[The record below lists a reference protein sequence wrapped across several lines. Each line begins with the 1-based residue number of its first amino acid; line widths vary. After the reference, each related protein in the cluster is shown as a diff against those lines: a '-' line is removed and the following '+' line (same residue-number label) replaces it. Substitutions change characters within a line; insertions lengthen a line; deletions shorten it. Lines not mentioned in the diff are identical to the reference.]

1 MRTKMRGT
9 MKILLTTD
17 FPIYQ
22 KDNRYYTKFAYFS
35 ILNRYH
41 NCFGK
46 LSFCCPFKTSEL
58 PSGYDVEMTDM
69 VEEITPLTNWDGL
82 LHRKGNAVREA
93 VEKCDLV
100 LARFASFSSAFV
112 CSVAR
117 KMGKPVF
124 AEVMSCGWD
133 GLWNHGLMGKLA
145 APVMFWAIKKSLW
158 NADYALYV
166 TEEFLQKR
174 YPCKNKTVGVSD
186 VVIDE
191 ISDEVRQKRNEKI
204 AQTDSCNITLMTSGA
219 INVWYKGQHFVI
231 RAIPLLNQMGVRVKY
246 YCVGQGDPSYLK
258 KVAEK
263 CGVED
268 QVVFTGAV
276 SHDEVFRLLDQC
288 DIYVQPSLQEGLPRA
303 LVEAMSRGCPAIGA
317 RTGGIP
323 ELLPD
328 ACIVKRKS
336 VKNIAETI
344 EKMLDNGLKQY
355 SERSFSRAA
364 DFQGEKLDV
373 KRDAYF
379 KYVCDSVAETMVE
392 K

>member
-1 MRTKMRGT
+1 
-9 MKILLTTD
+9 MKILLATD

-35 ILNRYH
+35 ILNRYY
-41 NCFGK
+41 NWFGK

-58 PSGYDVEMTDM
+58 PEGYDIDITDI
-69 VEEITPLTNWDGL
+69 VGDITHLTNWDGL
-82 LHRKGNAVREA
+82 LHIRSGAVRKA
-93 VEKCDLV
+93 VEKADLI
-100 LARFASFSSAFV
+100 LARFASFSSSFV
-112 CSVAR
+112 CSVAH

-145 APVMFWAIKKSLW
+145 APIMFFAVRTSLR

-186 VVIDE
+186 VVIEE
-191 ISDEVRQKRNEKI
+191 ISDAVRQKRSEKI
-204 AQTDSCNITLMTSGA
+204 AQTDSHNITLMTSGA
-219 INVWYKGQHFVI
+219 VNVWYKGQHFVI
-231 RAIPLLNQMGVRVKY
+231 RAIPYLNKIGIRVKY
-246 YCVGQGDPSYLK
+246 YCVGQGDTVYLK
-258 KVAEK
+258 KIAKK

-276 SHDEVFRLLDQC
+276 SHEDVFKLLDQC
-288 DIYVQPSLQEGLPRA
+288 DIYIQPSLQEGLPRA

-323 ELLPD
+323 ELLPTD
-328 ACIVKRKS
+328 CIIKRKS
-336 VKNIAETI
+336 VKSIAETI
-344 EKMLDNGLKQY
+344 KKMLDNGLEIY
-355 SERSFSRAA
+355 SEQDFIRAL
-364 DFQGEKLDV
+364 DFQGEKLDA

-379 KYVCDSVAETMVE
+379 EYVCDSIA
-392 K
+392 KRA

>member
-1 MRTKMRGT
+1 
-9 MKILLTTD
+9 MKVLLTTD

-41 NCFGK
+41 NLFGK
-46 LSFCCPFKTSEL
+46 LSFCCPFKTAEL
-58 PSGYDVEMTDM
+58 PAGYDIDMTDM
-69 VEEITPLTNWDGL
+69 VGEITPLTNLDGL
-82 LHRKGNAVREA
+82 LHRKSKDVRKA
-93 VEKCDLV
+93 VEKADMV

-112 CSVAR
+112 CSVAH

-133 GLWNHGLMGKLA
+133 GLWNHGLKGKLA
-145 APVMFWAIKKSLW
+145 APVMLLAVRKSLR

-166 TEEFLQKR
+166 TEEFLQNR

-186 VVIDE
+186 VVIGE
-191 ISDEVRQKRNEKI
+191 IDDGVRQKRSDKI
-204 AQTDSCNITLMTSGA
+204 AQTDSRNITLMTSGA
-219 INVWYKGQHFVI
+219 VNVWYKGQHFVI
-231 RAIPLLNQMGVRVKY
+231 RAIPLLNQMGIRVKY
-246 YCVGQGDPSYLK
+246 YCVGQGDPGYLK
-258 KVAEK
+258 KVAKK

-276 SHDEVFRLLDQC
+276 SHDEVFSLLDEC

-317 RTGGIP
+317 KTGGIP

-328 ACIVKRKS
+328 TCIVKRKS

-344 EKMLDNGLKQY
+344 KKMLDNGLKQY
-355 SERSFSRAA
+355 SERSFWRAM

-379 KYVCDSVAETMVE
+379 KYVCESVAEMIGE
-392 K
+392 KV

>member
-1 MRTKMRGT
+1 
-9 MKILLTTD
+9 MKVLLVTD
-17 FPIYQ
+17 FTIYKQ
-22 KDNRYYTKFAYFS
+22 NQRLYTKFAFS
-35 ILNRYH
+35 SIIERYYNR
-41 NCFGK
+41 FGK
-46 LSFCCPFKTSEL
+46 ISFCCPLKTSEL
-58 PSGYDVEMTDM
+58 PAGYDIEMTDM

-82 LHRKGNAVREA
+82 LHRKGDAVRKA
-93 VEKCDLV
+93 VGKADLI

-112 CSVAR
+112 CSVAH

-145 APVMFWAIKKSLW
+145 APVMLYAVKKSLW

-204 AQTDSCNITLMTSGA
+204 AQTDSRNITLMTSGA
-219 INVWYKGQHFVI
+219 VNVWYKGQHFVI
-231 RAIPLLNQMGVRVKY
+231 RAIPLLNQMGIRVKY
-246 YCVGQGDPSYLK
+246 YCVGQGDTGYLK
-258 KVAEK
+258 KVARK
-263 CGVED
+263 SGVED

-303 LVEAMSRGCPAIGA
+303 LVEAMSRGCPAVGA

-328 ACIVKRKS
+328 TCIVKRKS

-344 EKMLDNGLKQY
+344 KKMLDNGLNQY
-355 SERSFSRAA
+355 SEMSFLRAE
-364 DFQGEKLDV
+364 DFQGEKLDF

-379 KYVCDSVAETMVE
+379 KYVCDSVADTIGENS
-392 K
+392 

>member
-1 MRTKMRGT
+1 

-22 KDNRYYTKFAYFS
+22 KDNRYYTKFAYSS

-41 NCFGK
+41 NWFGK

-58 PSGYDVEMTDM
+58 PAGYDVEMTDI

-82 LHRKGNAVREA
+82 LHRKGEAVREA

-145 APVMFWAIKKSLW
+145 APVMLFAVKKSLW

-166 TEEFLQKR
+166 TEEFLQNR

-191 ISDEVRQKRNEKI
+191 IDDGIRQKRGEKI
-204 AQTDSCNITLMTSGA
+204 AQTDSRNITLMTSGA
-219 INVWYKGQHFVI
+219 VNVWYKGQHFVI
-231 RAIPLLNQMGVRVKY
+231 RAIPLLNQMGIRVKY
-246 YCVGQGDPSYLK
+246 YCVGQGDPGYLK

-276 SHDEVFRLLDQC
+276 SHDEVFGLLDQC

-328 ACIVKRKS
+328 GCIVKRKS

-344 EKMLDNGLKQY
+344 GKMLDNGLGQY
-355 SERSFSRAA
+355 SERSFLRAT
-364 DFQGEKLDV
+364 DFQAEKLDV

-379 KYVCDSVAETMVE
+379 KYVCDSIAKTGGEE
-392 K
+392 RR

>member
-1 MRTKMRGT
+1 
-9 MKILLTTD
+9 MKILLVTD
-17 FPIYQ
+17 FSIYQ
-22 KDNRYYTKFAYFS
+22 QNQRIYTKFAFS
-35 ILNRYH
+35 SIITRYYNR
-41 NCFGK
+41 FGK
-46 LSFCCPFKTSEL
+46 ISFCCPIKTSER
-58 PSGYDVEMTDM
+58 PAWCDVEITDM

-82 LHRKGNAVREA
+82 LHRKGNVVREA
-93 VEKCDLV
+93 VEKSDLI

-112 CSVAR
+112 CSVAH

-133 GLWNHGLMGKLA
+133 TLWNHGLMGKLA
-145 APVMFWAIKKSLW
+145 APVMLFAVKKSLR

-166 TEEFLQKR
+166 TEEFLQSR

-191 ISDEVRQKRNEKI
+191 ISDQVRQKRDETI
-204 AQTDSCNITLMTSGA
+204 AQTDSHQITLMTSGA
-219 INVWYKGQHFVI
+219 VNVWYKGQHFVI

-246 YCVGQGDPSYLK
+246 YCVGQGDPGYLK
-258 KVAEK
+258 KVAKK

-288 DIYVQPSLQEGLPRA
+288 DIYVQPSLTEGLPRA
-303 LVEAMSRGCPAIGA
+303 LVEAMSRGCPAIGT
-317 RTGGIP
+317 RTGGVP
-323 ELLPD
+323 ELLPED
-328 ACIVKRKS
+328 CMVKRKS
-336 VKNIAETI
+336 VKNIAEI
-344 EKMLDNGLKQY
+344 IKKMLDNGLKQY
-355 SERSFSRAA
+355 SERSFLRAT

-379 KYVCDSVAETMVE
+379 KYVCDSIAQTNEE
-392 K
+392 KRV

>member
-1 MRTKMRGT
+1 
-9 MKILLTTD
+9 MKVLLVTD
-17 FPIYQ
+17 FSIYQ
-22 KDNRYYTKFAYFS
+22 HNQRFYTKFAFS
-35 ILNRYH
+35 SIIERYYNR
-41 NCFGK
+41 FGK
-46 LSFCCPFKTSEL
+46 MSFCCPLKNAEL
-58 PSGYDVEMTDM
+58 PAGYDIDMTDM
-69 VEEITPLTNWDGL
+69 VEGVTPLTNLDGL
-82 LHRKGNAVREA
+82 LHRKGRAVQEA
-93 VEKCDLV
+93 IEKADLI

-112 CSVAR
+112 CSVAH

-133 GLWNHGLMGKLA
+133 TLWNHGLTGKLA
-145 APVMFWAIKKSLW
+145 APFMYSAVKKSLW

-191 ISDEVRQKRNEKI
+191 VDDNARQKRNRKI
-204 AQTDSCNITLMTSGA
+204 AQTDSRNITLMTSGA
-219 INVWYKGQHFVI
+219 INVWYKGQHYVI
-231 RAIPLLNQMGVRVKY
+231 RAIPLLNQMGIRVKY
-246 YCVGQGDPSYLK
+246 YCVGQGDPGYLK
-258 KVAEK
+258 KVAEQ

-288 DIYVQPSLQEGLPRA
+288 DIYIQPSLTEGLPRA
-303 LVEAMSRGCPAIGA
+303 LVEAMSRGCPAIGT
-317 RTGGIP
+317 RVGGIP

-328 ACIVKRKS
+328 DCMFERKS
-336 VKNIAETI
+336 VKNIAEI
-344 EKMLDNGLKQY
+344 IGKMLDNGLTQY
-355 SERSFSRAA
+355 SERSFLRAS

-379 KYVCDSVAETMVE
+379 QYVWDSITET
-392 K
+392 KRDQ

>member
-1 MRTKMRGT
+1 
-9 MKILLTTD
+9 MKVLLATD

-22 KDNRYYTKFAYFS
+22 KDNRYYTKFAYSS

-41 NCFGK
+41 NHFGK

-58 PSGYDVEMTDM
+58 PVGYDIDITDM

-82 LHRKGNAVREA
+82 LHRKGRMVREA
-93 VEKCDLV
+93 VEKADLI

-117 KMGKPVF
+117 KLDKPVF

-145 APVMFWAIKKSLW
+145 APVMLWAVKKSLW

-166 TEEFLQKR
+166 TEEFLQNR

-191 ISDEVRQKRNEKI
+191 ISGEVRQKRNEKI
-204 AQTDSCNITLMTSGA
+204 AQTDSRNITLMTSGA
-219 INVWYKGQHFVI
+219 VNVWYKGHHFVI
-231 RAIPLLNQMGVRVKY
+231 RAIPLLNKMGIRVKY
-246 YCVGQGDPSYLK
+246 YCVGQGDPGYLK

-328 ACIVKRKS
+328 DCIVKRKS
-336 VKNIAETI
+336 VNNIAETI
-344 EKMLDNGLKQY
+344 EKMLDKGLEQY
-355 SERSFSRAA
+355 SERSFLRAQ
-364 DFQGEKLDV
+364 DFQAKKLDV

-379 KYVCDSVAETMVE
+379 KYVCDSVAKTIEE
-392 K
+392 KRV

>member
-1 MRTKMRGT
+1 
-9 MKILLTTD
+9 MKVLLITD
-17 FPIYQ
+17 FSIYQ
-22 KDNRYYTKFAYFS
+22 QNQKIYTKFAFS
-35 ILNRYH
+35 SIIKRYYDR
-41 NCFGK
+41 FGK
-46 LSFCCPFKTSEL
+46 ISFCCPLKTSER
-58 PSGYDVEMTDM
+58 PMGCDIEITDM

-82 LHRKGNAVREA
+82 LHRKRSAVREN
-93 VEKCDLV
+93 VKKSDLI

-145 APVMFWAIKKSLW
+145 APVMLFAVKKSLW

-166 TEEFLQKR
+166 TEKFLQKR

-191 ISDEVRQKRNEKI
+191 ISDEICQKRNEKI
-204 AQTDSCNITLMTSGA
+204 AKTDSCNITLMTSGA
-219 INVWYKGQHFVI
+219 VNVWYKGQHFVI
-231 RAIPLLNQMGVRVKY
+231 RAIPLLNQMGIRVKY
-246 YCVGQGDPSYLK
+246 YCVGQGDSSYLRRI
-258 KVAEK
+258 AEK

-288 DIYVQPSLQEGLPRA
+288 DIYIQPSLQEGLPRA

-328 ACIVKRKS
+328 TCIVKRKS
-336 VKNIAETI
+336 VKHITETI
-344 EKMLDNGLKQY
+344 KKMLDNGLKQY
-355 SERSFSRAA
+355 SEQSFLRAA
-364 DFQGEKLDV
+364 DFQKEKLDV
-373 KRDAYF
+373 KRDTYF
-379 KYVCDSVAETMVE
+379 KYVCESIIETMEE
-392 K
+392 KRTL

>member
-1 MRTKMRGT
+1 
-9 MKILLTTD
+9 MKVLLVTD
-17 FPIYQ
+17 FSIYQ
-22 KDNRYYTKFAYFS
+22 QDQKIYTKFAFS
-35 ILNRYH
+35 SIIKRYYDR
-41 NCFGK
+41 FGK
-46 LSFCCPFKTSEL
+46 ISFCCPLKTSER
-58 PSGYDVEMTDM
+58 PVGCDVEIMDM

-82 LHRKGNAVREA
+82 LHRKGSAVREA
-93 VEKCDLV
+93 VEKSDLI

-112 CSVAR
+112 CSVAH
-117 KMGKPVF
+117 KIGKPVF

-133 GLWNHGLMGKLA
+133 GLWNHGLLGKLA
-145 APVMFWAIKKSLW
+145 APVMFFAVKKSLW

-186 VVIDE
+186 VVINE
-191 ISDEVRQKRNEKI
+191 ISDEIRQKRNEKI
-204 AQTDSCNITLMTSGA
+204 VQTDSRNITLMTSGA
-219 INVWYKGQHFVI
+219 VNVWYKGQHFVI

-246 YCVGQGDPSYLK
+246 YCVGQGDPGYLK

-276 SHDEVFRLLDQC
+276 SHDEVFSLLDQC

-323 ELLPD
+323 ELLLD

-344 EKMLDNGLKQY
+344 KKLLDDGLKQY
-355 SERSFSRAA
+355 SERSFLRAT

-379 KYVCDSVAETMVE
+379 KYVCDSVAETME
-392 K
+392 KIV

>member
-1 MRTKMRGT
+1 
-9 MKILLTTD
+9 MKVLLVTD
-17 FPIYQ
+17 FSIYQ
-22 KDNRYYTKFAYFS
+22 QDQRIYTKFAFS
-35 ILNRYH
+35 SIIKRYYDR
-41 NCFGK
+41 FGK
-46 LSFCCPFKTSEL
+46 ISFCCPLKTSER
-58 PSGYDVEMTDM
+58 PAECDVEITDM
-69 VEEITPLTNWDGL
+69 VEEITPLTNLDGL
-82 LHRKGNAVREA
+82 LHRKGSAVREA
-93 VEKCDLV
+93 VEKADLI

-112 CSVAR
+112 CSVAH

-145 APVMFWAIKKSLW
+145 APVMLLAVKRSLW

-166 TEEFLQKR
+166 TEKFLQNR

-204 AQTDSCNITLMTSGA
+204 ARTDSCNITLMTSGA
-219 INVWYKGQHFVI
+219 VNVWYKGQHFVI
-231 RAIPLLNQMGVRVKY
+231 RAIPLLNQMGIRVKY
-246 YCVGQGDPSYLK
+246 YCVGQGDSGYLK
-258 KVAEK
+258 KVAKK

-276 SHDEVFRLLDQC
+276 SHDEVFRLLDNC
-288 DIYVQPSLQEGLPRA
+288 DIYIQPSLQEGLPRA

-323 ELLPD
+323 ELLD
-328 ACIVKRKS
+328 ETCIVKRKS
-336 VKNIAETI
+336 VTNIAQTI
-344 EKMLDNGLKQY
+344 KTMLDNGLKQY
-355 SERSFSRAA
+355 SEQSFLRAA
-364 DFQGEKLDV
+364 DFQEDKLDD

-379 KYVCDSVAETMVE
+379 KYVCDSVIETMGE
-392 K
+392 KIV

>member
-1 MRTKMRGT
+1 
-9 MKILLTTD
+9 MKVLLTTD

-22 KDNRYYTKFAYFS
+22 KNNKYYTKFAFSS
-35 ILNRYH
+35 ILNRYY
-41 NCFGK
+41 NRFGK

-58 PSGYDVEMTDM
+58 PAGYDIEITDM
-69 VEEITPLTNWDGL
+69 VGEITPLTNWDGL
-82 LHRKGNAVREA
+82 LHRKGSTVRKA
-93 VEKCDLV
+93 VEKSDLI

-112 CSVAR
+112 CSVAH
-117 KMGKPVF
+117 KLGKPVF

-145 APVMFWAIKKSLW
+145 APVMLFAVKKSLW

-174 YPCKNKTVGVSD
+174 YPCKNKTVGVSN
-186 VVIDE
+186 VVIHE
-191 ISDEVRQKRNEKI
+191 INDDVREKRNEKI
-204 AQTDSCNITLMTSGA
+204 AKTDSRNITLMTSGA
-219 INVWYKGQHFVI
+219 VNVWYKGQHFVI
-231 RAIPLLNQMGVRVKY
+231 RAIPLLNQMGIRVKY
-246 YCVGQGDPSYLK
+246 YCVGQGDPNYLK

-268 QVVFTGAV
+268 QVLFTGAV
-276 SHDEVFRLLDQC
+276 SHDEVFRLLDKC

-317 RTGGIP
+317 KTGGIP

-328 ACIVKRKS
+328 TCIVKRKS
-336 VKNIAETI
+336 VKGIAETI
-344 EKMLDNGLKQY
+344 KKMLDNGLNQY
-355 SERSFSRAA
+355 SEGSFLRAM
-364 DFQGEKLDV
+364 DFQGSKLDG

-379 KYVCDSVAETMVE
+379 EYVWTSVTETIKE
-392 K
+392 

>member
-1 MRTKMRGT
+1 
-9 MKILLTTD
+9 MKVLLATD

-22 KDNRYYTKFAYFS
+22 KNNKYYTKFSYFS
-35 ILNRYH
+35 ILDRYYNRL
-41 NCFGK
+41 GK
-46 LSFCCPFKTSEL
+46 LSFCCPFKTTEL
-58 PSGYDVEMTDM
+58 PDGYDVDMTDM

-82 LHRKGNAVREA
+82 LHRKGRAVREA
-93 VEKCDLV
+93 VGKSDLI

-112 CSVAR
+112 CSVAH

-133 GLWNHGLMGKLA
+133 GLWNHGLMGKMA
-145 APVMFWAIKKSLW
+145 APVMLFSVKKSLW

-166 TEEFLQKR
+166 TEKFLQNR
-174 YPCKNKTVGVSD
+174 YPCKNRTVGVSD
-186 VVIDE
+186 VVINE

-204 AQTDSCNITLMTSGA
+204 LQTDFRNITLMTSGA
-219 INVWYKGQHFVI
+219 VNVWYKGQHFVI
-231 RAIPLLNQMGVRVKY
+231 RAIPLLNQMGIRVKY
-246 YCVGQGDPSYLK
+246 YCVGQGDCGYLK
-258 KVAEK
+258 KIAK
-263 CGVED
+263 KSCVED

-328 ACIVKRKS
+328 DCIVKRKS

-344 EKMLDNGLKQY
+344 KKMLDNGLKQY
-355 SERSFSRAA
+355 SEQSFLRAF

-379 KYVCDSVAETMVE
+379 NYVCDSVTKMMKIKEV
-392 K
+392 

>member
-1 MRTKMRGT
+1 
-9 MKILLTTD
+9 MKVLLVTD
-17 FPIYQ
+17 FSIYQ
-22 KDNRYYTKFAYFS
+22 QNQRIYTKFAFS
-35 ILNRYH
+35 SIIKRYYNR
-41 NCFGK
+41 FGK
-46 LSFCCPFKTSEL
+46 ISFCCPLKTSER
-58 PSGYDVEMTDM
+58 PAECDVEITDM
-69 VEEITPLTNWDGL
+69 VEEITTLTNWDGL
-82 LHRKGNAVREA
+82 LHRKGSAVREA
-93 VEKCDLV
+93 VEKSDLI

-112 CSVAR
+112 CSVAH

-133 GLWNHGLMGKLA
+133 GLWNHGLIGKFA
-145 APVMFWAIKKSLW
+145 APIMFFAVKKSLW

-166 TEEFLQKR
+166 TEAFLQNR

-191 ISDEVRQKRNEKI
+191 ISNEVRQKRNEKI
-204 AQTDSCNITLMTSGA
+204 AQTDFCNITLMTSGA
-219 INVWYKGQHFVI
+219 TNVWYKGQHFVI

-246 YCVGQGDPSYLK
+246 YCVGQGDPSYLR

-263 CGVED
+263 CGVKD

-288 DIYVQPSLQEGLPRA
+288 DIYIQPSLQEGLPRA

-323 ELLPD
+323 ELLPG

-336 VKNIAETI
+336 VKNIAEI
-344 EKMLDNGLKQY
+344 IKKMLDDGLKQY
-355 SERSFSRAA
+355 SEQSFLRAA

-379 KYVCDSVAETMVE
+379 KYVCDSVAETSEE
-392 K
+392 KRF

>member
-1 MRTKMRGT
+1 
-9 MKILLTTD
+9 MKVLLVTD
-17 FPIYQ
+17 FALYRQNNKI
-22 KDNRYYTKFAYFS
+22 YTKFAFS
-35 ILNRYH
+35 SIIKRYYDQ
-41 NCFGK
+41 FGK
-46 LSFCCPFKTSEL
+46 LSFCCPLRTSDL
-58 PSGYDVEMTDM
+58 PAGYDLDITDI
-69 VEEITPLTNWDGL
+69 VEEIIPLTKWDGL
-82 LHRKGNAVREA
+82 LHRKSRAVRKI
-93 VEKCDLV
+93 VEKSDLV

-117 KMGKPVF
+117 RMGKPVF

-145 APVMFWAIKKSLW
+145 APVMFFAVKKSLW

-186 VVIDE
+186 VVINE
-191 ISDEVRQKRNEKI
+191 ISDEVRQKRNGKI
-204 AQTDSCNITLMTSGA
+204 AHTDSRNITLMTSGA
-219 INVWYKGQHFVI
+219 VNVWYKGQHFVI
-231 RAIPLLNQMGVRVKY
+231 RAIPLLNKMGVHVKY
-246 YCVGQGDPSYLK
+246 YCVGQGDQGYLK
-258 KVAEK
+258 KIAKK

-288 DIYVQPSLQEGLPRA
+288 DIYIQPSLQEGLPRA

-323 ELLPD
+323 ELLQD

-336 VKNIAETI
+336 VKDIAETI
-344 EKMLDNGLKQY
+344 KKMLDNGLKQY
-355 SERSFSRAA
+355 SEQSFARAS
-364 DFQGEKLDV
+364 DFQGEKLDA

-379 KYVCDSVAETMVE
+379 KYVCDSVSETVE
-392 K
+392 DKEPKFCN

>member
-1 MRTKMRGT
+1 
-9 MKILLTTD
+9 MKVLLVTD

-22 KDNRYYTKFAYFS
+22 KENNYFTKFAFS
-35 ILNRYH
+35 SIIKRYYDR
-41 NCFGK
+41 FGK

-58 PSGYDVEMTDM
+58 PAGYDIDMTDM

-82 LHRKGNAVREA
+82 LHRKGRAVREA
-93 VEKCDLV
+93 VEKSDLV
-100 LARFASFSSAFV
+100 LVRFASFSSAFV

-145 APVMFWAIKKSLW
+145 APVMLFAVKRSLW
-158 NADYALYV
+158 SADYALYV

-174 YPCKNKTVGVSD
+174 YPCKNKTVGVSN
-186 VVIDE
+186 VVINE
-191 ISDEVRQKRNEKI
+191 ISSEIRQKRSERL
-204 AQTDSCNITLMTSGA
+204 AQTDYCDITLMTSGA
-219 INVWYKGQHFVI
+219 VNVWYKGQHFVI

-258 KVAEK
+258 KVAQK

-276 SHDEVFRLLDQC
+276 SHDEVFRFIDRC
-288 DIYVQPSLQEGLPRA
+288 DIYIQPSLQEGLPRA

-323 ELLPD
+323 ELLPNS
-328 ACIVKRKS
+328 CIVRRKS
-336 VKNIAETI
+336 VKDIANTVK
-344 EKMLDNGLKQY
+344 KMLDNGLEQY
-355 SERSFSRAA
+355 SNKSFLRAE
-364 DFQGEKLDV
+364 DFQSDKLDL
-373 KRDAYF
+373 KRNAYF
-379 KYVCDSVAETMVE
+379 EYVCNSIEGKNNYFDSNND
-392 K
+392 KP

>member
-1 MRTKMRGT
+1 MYAKKRGT
-9 MKILLTTD
+9 MKVLLTTD

-22 KDNRYYTKFAYFS
+22 KNNKFYTKFAYFS
-35 ILNRYH
+35 ILNRY
-41 NCFGK
+41 NNRFGK
-46 LSFCCPFKTSEL
+46 LSFCCPLKTSDL
-58 PSGYDVEMTDM
+58 PAGYDIEITDM
-69 VEEITPLTNWDGL
+69 VEEITPLTEWDSL
-82 LHRKGNAVREA
+82 LRRKGKKVREA
-93 VEKCDLV
+93 IEKADLV

-112 CSVAR
+112 CSVAH

-133 GLWNHGLMGKLA
+133 GLWNHGLIGKLA
-145 APVMFWAIKKSLW
+145 APFMLFAVKKSLK

-166 TEEFLQKR
+166 TESFLQNR

-191 ISDEVRQKRNEKI
+191 IRDEVRQKRNEKI
-204 AQTDSCNITLMTSGA
+204 AHTDSCNVSLMTSGA
-219 INVWYKGQHFVI
+219 IDVWYKGQHFVI
-231 RAIPLLNQMGVRVKY
+231 RSIPLLNQMGIRVKY
-246 YCVGQGDPSYLK
+246 YCVGQGDPGYLK
-258 KVAEK
+258 KVAK
-263 CGVED
+263 KYGVED

-323 ELLPD
+323 ELIPEGN
-328 ACIVKRKS
+328 IVKRKS
-336 VKNIAETI
+336 INNIAETI
-344 EKMLDNGLKQY
+344 KKMLDSGLKQY
-355 SERSFSRAA
+355 SELSFKRAS
-364 DFQGEKLDV
+364 DFEKEKLDA

-379 KYVCDSVAETMVE
+379 KYVCDSIAEMS

>member
-1 MRTKMRGT
+1 
-9 MKILLTTD
+9 MKVLLVTD
-17 FPIYQ
+17 FSVYQ
-22 KDNRYYTKFAYFS
+22 QNQKIYTKFAFS
-35 ILNRYH
+35 SIIKRYYDR
-41 NCFGK
+41 FGK
-46 LSFCCPFKTSEL
+46 ISFCCPLKTSER
-58 PSGYDVEMTDM
+58 PAECDVEITDM
-69 VEEITPLTNWDGL
+69 VEEITSLTNWDGL
-82 LHRKGNAVREA
+82 LHRKGKAVRKA
-93 VEKCDLV
+93 VEKSDLI

-112 CSVAR
+112 CSVAH

-145 APVMFWAIKKSLW
+145 APAMLFAVKKSLW

-186 VVIDE
+186 VVIEE
-191 ISDEVRQKRNEKI
+191 IGNEIRQKRSEKI
-204 AQTDSCNITLMTSGA
+204 AQIDSRNITLMTSGA
-219 INVWYKGQHFVI
+219 VNVWYKGQHFVI
-231 RAIPLLNQMGVRVKY
+231 RAIPILNQMGIRVKY
-246 YCVGQGDPSYLK
+246 YCVGQGDSGYLK

-268 QVVFTGAV
+268 QVVFTGPV
-276 SHDEVFRLLDQC
+276 SHDEVFRLLDNC

-328 ACIVKRKS
+328 TCIVKRKS
-336 VKNIAETI
+336 VTGIAETI
-344 EKMLDNGLKQY
+344 KQMLDSDLKRY
-355 SERSFSRAA
+355 SERSFLRAA
-364 DFQGEKLDV
+364 DFQGEKLDM

-379 KYVCDSVAETMVE
+379 KYVCDSVAETRRE
-392 K
+392 ERA